1 MPTKVVAD
9 SLTEMSQIVL
19 PNHTNTLGNMM
30 GGQLLYLMDMCAG
43 VVAQRHSNRTVVTAS
58 VDHVEFSS
66 PIKLGDVVTLKG
78 YINRSFRTSMEV
90 EINVWAENP
99 RTGRKTASNRAFYT
113 MVAIDEELRP
123 TSIPTLSPSTPD
135 EQNRWEAA
143 ERRRQL
149 RLVLAGRLKVADA
162 HELTHFLLENIHKAH
177 D

>member
-1 MPTKVVAD
+1 MSSKNVAA
-9 SLTEMSQIVL
+9 SHTEMSQIVL

-66 PIKLGDVVTLKG
+66 PIKLGDIVTLAG
-78 YINRSFRTSMEV
+78 HVNRSFRSSMEV

-123 TSIPTLSPSTPD
+123 TIVPTLVPNSPE
-135 EQNRWEAA
+135 EQSRWEAA

-149 RLVLAGRLKVADA
+149 RLVLAGRLKVSDA
-162 HELTHFLLENIHKAH
+162 HELTHFLLENVNKA
-177 D
+177 DV